1 MKALGVT
8 LALGCAVVFLPATAR
23 AERIGVHQG
32 KLACEINSYDT
43 GDQGVHV
50 GMSRRV
56 VPLNV
61 ALNGGTNDDD
71 GTFNRRSGL
80 EQSAHFANHGSSESF
95 ADDRISFGDQIS
107 SDGFGGD
114 LRRAITMALRRHH
127 RGPGGGHGR
136 DGDGDG
142 NRNRGGRHE
151 GGPGA
156 LVPTADPQAS
166 PNPEP
171 ASMLLIGTGLAGL
184 FRYRRQLFV

>member
-8 LALGCAVVFLPATAR
+8 LALGCAMVLPATAR
-23 AERIGVHQG
+23 AESIGVHEG
-32 KLACEINSYDT
+32 KPACEINSYNS

-50 GMSRRV
+50 GTSRRV
-56 VPLNV
+56 VSV
-61 ALNGGTNDDD
+61 SDDND

-80 EQSAHFANHGSSESF
+80 EQSVHFANLGSLQAF

-107 SDGFGGD
+107 SVGFGED
-114 LRRAITMALRRHH
+114 LRRAITMALRGHH
-127 RGPGGGHGR
+127 RGPGGGDGRHG
-136 DGDGDG
+136 DGDGDH
-142 NRNRGGRHE
+142 GGRHE
-151 GGPGA
+151 GGGHEGGRGI
-156 LVPTADPQAS
+156 LVPRADAEAS